1 MKLTVAIPSYRRPE
15 DLRRALNALLV
26 QKRPVDEV
34 VVVARKDDTGT
45 HLVAGE
51 FASSLPIVL
60 QQVEK
65 PGVVEA
71 YNRAMDQ
78 ATGDILSFI
87 DDDAAPHS
95 DWAGRIVQ
103 TFEEDPDLAGLGGKD
118 RVFGDGR
125 WLEGEEPVVGIVKW
139 HGRTIGNNHLGVG
152 PRRDVDTLKGVNMSF
167 RMKSLGK
174 QRMDKRLRGTGAQWH
189 CELKLC
195 LDLRAQGKRLAYDP
209 AVVVD
214 HIVGVRHDDD
224 QRTVFNAQAYEN
236 QIYNLTL
243 ALLEYLRPAGRI
255 VLLINATAVGIG
267 SGYCGLLK
275 CLLSWPKLGNTAW
288 RKFAASTRGV
298 CGAWESWRAD
308 RNVHA

>member
-1 MKLTVAIPSYRRPE
+1 MKLTVAIPSYRRPA

-26 QKRPVDEV
+26 QERPVDEV
-34 VVVARKDDTGT
+34 LVVARQDDTGT
-45 HLVAGE
+45 HVVAGE
-51 FASSLPIVL
+51 FANALPIVL
-60 QQVEK
+60 QLVEK

-87 DDDAAPHS
+87 DDDAAPHP

-125 WLEGEEPVVGIVKW
+125 WLEGEEPVVGVVRW
-139 HGRTIGNNHLGVG
+139 HGRIIGNHHLGVG
-152 PRRDVDTLKGVNMSF
+152 LRRDVDALKGVNMSF
-167 RMKSLGK
+167 QMNSLGK
-174 QRMDKRLRGTGAQWH
+174 LRMDQRLRGSGAQWH

-195 LDLRAQGKRLAYDP
+195 LHLRAQGKRLAYDP

-224 QRTVFNAQAYEN
+224 QRTIFNALAYEN

-243 ALLEYLRPAGRI
+243 ALLDYLQPAGRTI
-255 VLLINATAVGIG
+255 LLFNAIAVGIG

-298 CGAWESWRAD
+298 RSAWESWRAD
-308 RNVHA
+308 RNAHV